1 MSTRPVPKFVAL
13 ITEKELANLLTISDD
28 SLVILDYHQ
37 EWSGQTLAIL
47 PFLNQLW
54 MEIDDCEKRI
64 HLASCATDVP
74 GSQKI
79 VQSWAGADIKVAY
92 QGCKPLFIVLRQG
105 QAIGSVDGLN
115 TPVLRMLIDLYL
127 PKLQK
132 KTDE

>member
-1 MSTRPVPKFVAL
+1 MSTRPVPKFVSL
-13 ITEKELANLLTISDD
+13 NTEKELINLISISDD
-28 SLVILDYHQ
+28 SVVILDYHQ
-37 EWSGQTLAIL
+37 DWSGPTQAIM

-64 HLASCATDVP
+64 YLAACTTDVP
-74 GSQKI
+74 GSQKL
-79 VQSWAGADIKVAY
+79 VQSWAGADVKVAA

-105 QAIGSVDGLN
+105 QAVGSVDGLN

-132 KTDE
+132 KTEE